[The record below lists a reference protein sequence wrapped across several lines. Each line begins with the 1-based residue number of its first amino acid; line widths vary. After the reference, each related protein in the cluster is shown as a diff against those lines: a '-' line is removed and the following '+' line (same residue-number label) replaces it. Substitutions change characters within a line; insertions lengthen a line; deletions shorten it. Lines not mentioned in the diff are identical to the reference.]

1 MKNNIRMPDVRHLY
15 FEWIYDM
22 MCGGR
27 YEGEISFRKLFN
39 TLHNIEFRY
48 SILMDKNRAADGVDL
63 RNRFMLRGGYPEV
76 DEDFFDEPCSVLEMM
91 VALAMRCEE
100 SIMEDP
106 AKGDRTA
113 QWFWGMI
120 KNLGLGTM
128 MDDLYD
134 HNKVIAII
142 NRFLDR
148 EYAPNGRGGLF
159 TVKDS
164 DRDLRDV
171 EIWYQLCWYTNTIV

>member
-1 MKNNIRMPDVRHLY
+1 
-15 FEWIYDM
+15 M

-27 YEGEISFRKLFN
+27 YEGDISFRKLFV
-39 TLHNIEFRY
+39 TLHNTEFRY
-48 SILMDKNRAADGVDL
+48 SILLDKNRAADGVDL
-63 RNRFMLRGGYPEV
+63 RHRFLLRKGYSTT
-76 DEDFFDEPCSVLEMM
+76 DEEFLNAPCSILEMM
-91 VALAMRCEE
+91 VALALRCEE

-106 AKGDRTA
+106 EKGDRTA

-120 KNLGLGTM
+120 KNLGLGAM

-134 HNKVIAII
+134 HKKVVDII

-159 TVKDS
+159 TVMNCDQ
-164 DRDLRDV
+164 DLRDV
-171 EIWYQLCWYTNTIV
+171 EIWYQLCWYTNTII